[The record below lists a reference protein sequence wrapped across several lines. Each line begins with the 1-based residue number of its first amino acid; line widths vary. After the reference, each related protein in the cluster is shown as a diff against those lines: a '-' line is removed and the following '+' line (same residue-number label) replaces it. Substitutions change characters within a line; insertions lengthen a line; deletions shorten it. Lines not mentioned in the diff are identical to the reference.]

1 MRGETPENTYIL
13 AKIYYNLGSKEL
25 AKNFAELSKNMA
37 IQSGKDAN
45 LATELLSKI
54 K

>member
-1 MRGETPENTYIL
+1 MRGETAENTYIL
-13 AKIYYNLGSKEL
+13 AKLYYNMGSKDL
-25 AKNFAELSKNMA
+25 AKNFAELSKSIA
-37 IQSGKDAN
+37 EKSGKDAN